1 MAVRVLWG
9 SSASVATQLSVT
21 LRLTTAGGGDT
32 LLTSAPQPAIFKF
45 FSNYLAR
52 ARNPHHAFQAFA
64 SLSGSER
71 LETDGSV
78 LFTSSETVSLQGE
91 EEENATDRTVV
102 TVRGGD
108 ATLVVNEL
116 ALPLPKPTDDA
127 RYLEVGVQ
135 FEVDSQIE
143 AALLQNDCLDLNRFR
158 SLTIKLGDEADQPVP
173 FEKYVVTDALGTRI
187 EGHLDG
193 EGTSFVQG
201 LGSARCRVDFPDAD
215 RVEVVAG

>member
-21 LRLTTAGGGDT
+21 LRLTTGGGGDT
-32 LLTSAPQPAIFKF
+32 LLTGTPQLAIFKF
-45 FSNYLAR
+45 FANYLAR

-64 SLSGSER
+64 SLSGSAR

-78 LFTSSETVSLQGE
+78 VFTSSETVSLLG

-108 ATLVVNEL
+108 ATVVVSEL
-116 ALPLPKPTDDA
+116 ALPLPKPPDDA
-127 RYLEVGVQ
+127 RYLEIGVQ
-135 FEVDSQIE
+135 FEVDGQIE
-143 AALLQNDCLDLNRFR
+143 AALLQNDCLDLNKFR

-193 EGTSFVQG
+193 EGTAFVQG